1 MSFQPPSAAQ
11 VQCQLNDATCHRV
24 AAYILDHI
32 TPWIA
37 DRSLTTA
44 VEAQNLANAKLTNL
58 EIDKL
63 DIGWIDRSDKALIDS
78 KMNHPL
84 TSIIPSSGMQTSSKG
99 ARVRDGLGER
109 VADGLLAL
117 VTE

>member
-1 MSFQPPSAAQ
+1 MTAAVSADVPAGKQPGHFQPPSAAQ

-84 TSIIPSSGMQTSSKG
+84 TSIIPSFRYANK
-99 ARVRDGLGER
+99 L
-109 VADGLLAL
+109 
-117 VTE
+117 